1 MLSQLLPKQELSAR
15 ANLKWLFILR
25 NLMIAGEAFL
35 ILLSVYGLQIPLP
48 QESLWLV
55 ITAIGAANLYT
66 WLRLQTETPITEL
79 EIFAQLALDVVG
91 LAALFYLTGGA
102 TNPITWI
109 FLLPLILTGIILPR
123 DYTWYMVILT
133 TSLYTILIGFHAPLP
148 SIEPKILHTGLQ
160 HRLETIS
167 EKHYLNLH
175 VFGMWF
181 GFILSAGIVAY
192 FVIELSNT
200 LRERERTLAE
210 ARAEQLRNERVVAL
224 GTLAASAAHDMG
236 TPLGTIAIIVHE
248 LQQTLPE
255 HRFPDL
261 VDKLQIMQNQIDRC
275 KAALSLMSASAGE
288 LRAESGKVMIIS
300 EYIDSV
306 LNQWRT
312 QKSDIKLELRLDPQ
326 QFCPAR
332 IVADKTLTHSL
343 INILNNAAEVSPK
356 EKGVEFHINWNET
369 EANIKVRDFGPGLR
383 QDIIEL
389 AGKEP
394 VSTKSHGLGVG
405 LFLTYATINRLGGK
419 INIYNMESGGACID
433 ITLPLLP
440 CEKKHDST

>member
-1 MLSQLLPKQELSAR
+1 
-15 ANLKWLFILR
+15 
-25 NLMIAGEAFL
+25 MIAGEAFI

-48 QESLWLV
+48 QDSLWLV
-55 ITAIGAANLYT
+55 IIAIGAVNLYT
-66 WLRLQTETPITEL
+66 WLRLQTDTPITEL
-79 EIFAQLALDVVG
+79 EIFSQLTLDVFG
-91 LAALFYLTGGA
+91 LAALLYLTGGA

-109 FLLPLILTGIILPR
+109 FLLPLILTGIILPH

-133 TSLYTILIGFHAPLP
+133 TSLYTVLIAFHAPLP
-148 SIEPKILHTGLQ
+148 SIEPKILHTGMQL
-160 HRLETIS
+160 HLEAIS
-167 EKHYLNLH
+167 DKHYLNLH

-181 GFILSAGIVAY
+181 GFVLSAGIVAY
-192 FVIELSNT
+192 FVVELSNT
-200 LRERERTLAE
+200 LKARERTLAE

-236 TPLGTIAIIVHE
+236 TPLGTVAIIIHE

-261 VDKLQIMQNQIDRC
+261 VEKMRIMQNQIDRC
-275 KAALSLMSASAGE
+275 KSALSLMSASAGE
-288 LRAESGKVMIIS
+288 LRAESGKIMTIG
-300 EYIDSV
+300 EYIDGV

-312 QKSDIKLELRLDPQ
+312 QKPDIKLELHLEPQ

-343 INILNNAAEVSPK
+343 INILNNAAEASPK
-356 EKGVEFHINWNET
+356 EKGIEFHIRWDQT
-369 EANIKVRDFGPGLR
+369 RAAIKVRDFGPGLR
-383 QDIIEL
+383 QDIINL

-394 VSTKSHGLGVG
+394 ISTKKHGLGVG

-440 CEKKHDST
+440 NEEQK